1 MKQSSILVIKLALL
15 VQFFALLA
23 VPVLV
28 AADEA
33 PRAMWMA
40 EWIRADATDL
50 SPVARSAKGER
61 TIGVLRLRDGKVSF
75 VEQLGQVDWE
85 LDFASVKKVAAA
97 GGRVIL
103 TSLRGEEFVVV
114 VMETNLVPMSPK
126 KVAAAIERAIQ
137 VTTTLR

>member
-23 VPVLV
+23 VPVLI

-40 EWIRADATDL
+40 EWIRAD
-50 SPVARSAKGER
+50 VEGGIAKGER
-61 TIGVLRLRDGKVSF
+61 TIGVLRIRDGNVSF
-75 VEQLGQVDWE
+75 VEQVGQVDWE
-85 LDFASVKKVAAA
+85 LDFAGVKRVATA

-103 TSLRGEEFVVV
+103 TSMRGEEFVVA
-114 VMETNLVPMSPK
+114 VMEPNLMPMSPK
-126 KVAAAIERAIQ
+126 KVAATIERAIQ
-137 VTTTLR
+137 VATTSR

>member
-40 EWIRADATDL
+40 EWIRPDVADL
-50 SPVARSAKGER
+50 SPAARSAKGER
-61 TIGVLRLRDGKVSF
+61 TIGVLRIRDGKVSF
-75 VEQLGQVDWE
+75 VEQVGQADWE
-85 LDFASVKKVAAA
+85 LDFAGVKRVAAA

-103 TSLRGEEFVVV
+103 TSLRGEEFVFA
-114 VMETNLVPMSPK
+114 VMEPNLMPMSPK
-126 KVAAAIERAIQ
+126 KVAATIERALQ
-137 VTTTLR
+137 VATTTR

>member
-28 AADEA
+28 AADEE
-33 PRAMWMA
+33 PRGMWMA
-40 EWIRADATDL
+40 EWLRPD
-50 SPVARSAKGER
+50 SGEER

-75 VEQLGQVDWE
+75 VEQVGQVDWE

-103 TSLRGEEFVVV
+103 TSLRGDEFVVV
-114 VMETNLVPMSPK
+114 VMEPNLMPMSPR

-137 VTTTLR
+137 VTTPLR

>member
-1 MKQSSILVIKLALL
+1 MKKSSILIIKLALL

-40 EWIRADATDL
+40 EWMRADAVD
-50 SPVARSAKGER
+50 GER
-61 TIGVLRLRDGKVSF
+61 TIGVLRLRHGKVSF
-75 VEQLGQVDWE
+75 VEQVGQVDWE

-103 TSLRGEEFVVV
+103 TSLRGEEFVLV
-114 VMETNLVPMSPK
+114 VMEPNLMPMSPK
-126 KVAAAIERAIQ
+126 KVAATIERAIQ